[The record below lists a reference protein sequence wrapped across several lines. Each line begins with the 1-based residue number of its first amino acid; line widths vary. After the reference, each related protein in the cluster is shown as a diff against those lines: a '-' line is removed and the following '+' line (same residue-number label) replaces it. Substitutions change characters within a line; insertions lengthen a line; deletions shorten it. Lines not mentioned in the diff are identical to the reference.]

1 MRLIDADALERE
13 GWSLCRTYQKDKD
26 TMVYEVKKPSDF
38 PTIEERKKG
47 KWIERNPQNSDKC
60 RLIECDQCGFSHI
73 VGFNVP
79 YEHWIENRNFCERCG
94 ADMRKGEGEKE

>member
-1 MRLIDADALERE
+1 MSRLMDADALERE

-38 PTIEERKKG
+38 PTINTAELIRCEDCKY
-47 KWIERNPQNSDKC
+47 SDWYETKSGEQLAFC
-60 RLIECDQCGFSHI
+60 TYHDVGGFKPDSYCS
-73 VGFNVP
+73 FA
-79 YEHWIENRNFCERCG
+79 ES